1 MYRSNRTFECIVN
14 LWHAKDST
22 PEGTDFIRHSGLVT
36 CSLAWLV
43 MVLSMIIMD
52 LLVNF
57 LMC

>member
-1 MYRSNRTFECIVN
+1 MHRVN